1 MYIWFNNK
9 LEDEG
14 MYDEEE
20 RDHQNPVNVNH
31 EKDEDIL
38 EEMMKNCGI
47 GIGEEEE
54 KAKQLE
60 KMSELGK
67 SEKVLFQII
76 LRTKD
81 NKIISLKYNSNETL
95 ADFLPLVKRSK
106 KYIQFDV
113 LVNDDIFDL

>member
-38 EEMMKNCGI
+38 EEMMNNCGI
-47 GIGEEEE
+47 GIGEE
-54 KAKQLE
+54 
-60 KMSELGK
+60 
-67 SEKVLFQII
+67 
-76 LRTKD
+76 
-81 NKIISLKYNSNETL
+81 
-95 ADFLPLVKRSK
+95 
-106 KYIQFDV
+106 
-113 LVNDDIFDL
+113 